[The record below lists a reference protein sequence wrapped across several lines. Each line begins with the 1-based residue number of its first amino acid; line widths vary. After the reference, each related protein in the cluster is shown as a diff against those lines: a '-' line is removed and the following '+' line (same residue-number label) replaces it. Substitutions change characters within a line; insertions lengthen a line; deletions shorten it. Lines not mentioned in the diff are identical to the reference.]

1 MFINPVRIE
10 CVQLKGEFLFEI
22 LAAFCVPVLEEEVGV
37 ARFHFGVYIINIT
50 DW

>member
-10 CVQLKGEFLFEI
+10 CAQLKGEFLFEI
-22 LAAFCVPVLEEEVGV
+22 FAAFCVPVLEEEVGV
-37 ARFHFGVYIINIT
+37 ARSHFGVYIINIT